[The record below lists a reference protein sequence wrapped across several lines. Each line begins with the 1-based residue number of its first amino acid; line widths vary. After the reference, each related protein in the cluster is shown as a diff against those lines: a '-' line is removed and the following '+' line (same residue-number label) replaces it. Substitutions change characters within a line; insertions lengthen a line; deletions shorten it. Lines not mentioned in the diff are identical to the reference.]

1 MVEKL
6 ETLDKKPEAGCLRDS
21 ATLGLILRVHAE
33 SWVRKVTEG
42 YPPAQCDML
51 LGGHSRE
58 MNDDVQTTSGSWW
71 RTWLLL
77 RVAELRQREG
87 QIFLVLAL
95 VIGALTGLAVV
106 AFIMLTERLG
116 MRLYPAGG
124 APWRRL
130 LFPVVG
136 SLGIGYLLY
145 RYFPNARGSG
155 VPQTKAALFAR
166 EGRITLR
173 TVLGKFFCTS
183 ATLASGIPLGR
194 EGPSVQ
200 VGAGIASVLGRRL
213 GLRSDQV
220 KNLIPVGAAAAIAAA
235 FNTPLAAVVFS
246 LEEIMGDLHAP
257 VMGAVVLASATAWMI
272 LRVFL
277 GDHPLFKVPQY
288 QLVHPA
294 EFAVYAVLGV
304 AGGLVSVAFTKLLLG
319 IRTRFL
325 RFPQNTL
332 WFQPVAGG
340 LVVGLM
346 GWFVPQVMGV
356 GYGYVGDALNGR
368 MAFNLMLLLVIL
380 KLFAVTT
387 SYASGN
393 AGGIFG
399 PSLFIGAMLGG
410 SVGTLAHHLLP
421 AYTATPGAYALVGM
435 GAVFAGIVRAP
446 MTSVLMIFEMTQD
459 YAVIVPLMIANLV
472 SLFIASRLQE
482 EPIYEALAVQDGIHL
497 PTAESRQ
504 RYGQRQLAT
513 VMHTADQSL
522 PAEITVR
529 EATEQV
535 RSSEV
540 RTWLVTDRR
549 GVVGVVNLERLERE
563 LAEGKNEDKKLAELV
578 DATAFPHVHPDQG
591 LDLALE
597 RMGANQIEILPVVNR
612 ADVHKLEGIVTLR
625 DVLNAYGVSR
635 A

>member
-1 MVEKL
+1 M
-6 ETLDKKPEAGCLRDS
+6 S
-21 ATLGLILRVHAE
+21 
-33 SWVRKVTEG
+33 EG
-42 YPPAQCDML
+42 
-51 LGGHSRE
+51 
-58 MNDDVQTTSGSWW
+58 VQTASGSWW
-71 RTWLLL
+71 KIWLLP
-77 RVAELRQREG
+77 RVVELRQREG
-87 QIFLVLAL
+87 QVFLVLAL

-106 AFIMLTERLG
+106 AFILLTERMG
-116 MRLYPAGG
+116 MRLYPVGG

-136 SLGIGYLLY
+136 SLAIGYLLY
-145 RYFPNARGSG
+145 RYFPDARGSG

-200 VGAGIASVLGRRL
+200 VGAGIGSVLGRLL
-213 GLRSDQV
+213 GLRTEQV

-246 LEEIMGDLHAP
+246 LEEIVGDLHAP
-257 VMGAVVLASATAWMI
+257 VMGAVVLASATAWMV

-277 GDHPLFKVPQY
+277 GDHPLFKAPQY

-304 AGGLVSVAFTKLLLG
+304 AGGVVSAAFTKLLLG
-319 IRTRFL
+319 IRARFL
-325 RFPQNTL
+325 RFPQKTV

-340 LVVGLM
+340 LLVGVM

-356 GYGYVGDALNGR
+356 GYGYVGEALNGN
-368 MAFNLMLLLVIL
+368 MAFRLMALLVVL

-399 PSLFIGAMLGG
+399 PALFIGAMLGG
-410 SVGTLAHHLLP
+410 TVGTVAHHLFP

-472 SLFIASRLQE
+472 SLFIASQLQR

-497 PTAESRQ
+497 PTAETRQ
-504 RYGQRQLAT
+504 RYGQRQ
-513 VMHTADQSL
+513 VMSVMQTAGESL

-529 EATEQV
+529 EALEQI
-535 RSSEV
+535 RTSEF

-549 GVVGVVNLERLERE
+549 GVVGVINLLWLERE
-563 LAEGKNEDKKLAELV
+563 LAEAADKKLGELV
-578 DATAFPHVHPDQG
+578 DAMVFPHVHADHG

-625 DVLNAYGVSR
+625 DVLDAYGVSR

>member
-1 MVEKL
+1 MMTEI
-6 ETLDKKPEAGCLRDS
+6 PQ
-21 ATLGLILRVHAE
+21 AT
-33 SWVRKVTEG
+33 
-42 YPPAQCDML
+42 
-51 LGGHSRE
+51 
-58 MNDDVQTTSGSWW
+58 TTSPGWKTS
-71 RTWLLL
+71 L
-77 RVAELRQREG
+77 RRRLTELRLREG

-95 VIGALTGLAVV
+95 VIGALTGLTVV
-106 AFIMLTERLG
+106 AFILVTERLG
-116 MRLYPAGG
+116 MRLYPMGG

-130 LFPVVG
+130 LFPVAG

-145 RYFPNARGSG
+145 QYFPNARGSG
-155 VPQTKAALFAR
+155 VPQTKAALYAR

-200 VGAGIASVLGRRL
+200 VGAGIGSVLGRVL
-213 GLRSDQV
+213 GLPTEQV
-220 KNLIPVGAAAAIAAA
+220 KRLIPVGAAAAIAAA
-235 FNTPLAAVVFS
+235 FNTPLAAVLFA
-246 LEEIMGDLHAP
+246 LEEIVGDLNAP
-257 VMGAVVLASATAWMI
+257 VMGAVVLASATAWMV
-272 LRVFL
+272 LRVSL

-288 QLVHPA
+288 HLVHPA

-304 AGGLVSVAFTKLLLG
+304 AGGLTSAVFAKLLLG
-319 IRTRFL
+319 IRERFL
-325 RFPQNTL
+325 RFPMKTR

-340 LVVGLM
+340 LLVGIM
-346 GWFVPQVMGV
+346 GWFVPQVLGV
-356 GYGYVGDALNGR
+356 GYGFVGDALNGN
-368 MAFNLMLLLVIL
+368 MAFKMMLLLVVL

-399 PSLFIGAMLGG
+399 PALFIGAMLGG
-410 SVGTLAHHLLP
+410 SIGTVAHHFFP

-435 GAVFAGIVRAP
+435 GAVFAGVVRAP

-472 SLFIASRLQE
+472 SLFIASRLQH

-497 PTAESRQ
+497 PTAETRQ
-504 RYGQRQLAT
+504 RYGQRQVVT
-513 VMHTADQSL
+513 VIQTTSQL
-522 PAEITVR
+522 LRAEITVQ
-529 EATEQV
+529 EALEIA
-535 RSSEV
+535 RSSLV
-540 RTWLVTDRR
+540 RTWLVTDSR
-549 GVVGVVNLERLERE
+549 GVIGVINLSWLEKQM
-563 LAEGKNEDKKLAELV
+563 AESTDKKLEELV
-578 DATAFPHVHPDQG
+578 NAQVFPHVHPDQG

-597 RMGANQIEILPVVNR
+597 RMGSNQIEILPVVNR

-625 DVLNAYGVSR
+625 DVLEAYGVSR